1 MVCARGPLSASE
13 PCNAGSWRFAQD
25 AHALGYRIKY
35 NVVHIFKLFYTPH
48 SCRTVEGVESCD
60 VSRRRRDST
69 RDTPLCTH
77 SHTWEMGAYRAPV

>member
-35 NVVHIFKLFYTPH
+35 NVVHIFKLFYTPTQLPH
-48 SCRTVEGVESCD
+48 SGGRGV
-60 VSRRRRDST
+60 
-69 RDTPLCTH
+69 
-77 SHTWEMGAYRAPV
+77 M